1 MKICNNNYYYY
12 NMISS
17 LYLSLYRKLH
27 TCVHS
32 ILRLSKTG
40 KSAFSVIINKVV
52 DNHKVVY
59 IIIMHFNLFSNIML
73 VIVNFML

>member
-1 MKICNNNYYYY
+1 MTVGKYVILIIIINI
-12 NMISS
+12 ISS

-40 KSAFSVIINKVV
+40 KSAFNVIINKVV

-59 IIIMHFNLFSNIML
+59 IIIMHFNTLFKLHASHC
-73 VIVNFML
+73 